1 MGLEKLPWRVPLKV
15 VLVPTFIYLNV
26 FFSDSQGFQLNV
38 EKHLILYEDIT
49 VPLIVKLYYISPI
62 YSGKPYNR
70 SGGCLLGGGQVFL
83 TVKNSNNTV
92 IVVVSL

>member
-1 MGLEKLPWRVPLKV
+1 MGLEKLPWRVPFKV

-49 VPLIVKLYYISPI
+49 VPLIAKGYYISPI

-70 SGGCLLGGGQVFL
+70 GGVVCWGGASFSDSQ
-83 TVKNSNNTV
+83 KQQ
-92 IVVVSL
+92 